1 LEGDIMYRVPQ
12 TNYEDIVPLSPGFV
26 AYEVYQ
32 TSNRNLHDN
41 SAHRAVSRRW
51 LSFMFYN
58 IRFPLWFSTHWVI
71 FI

>member
-1 LEGDIMYRVPQ
+1 MYRVPQ

-41 SAHRAVSRRW
+41 SAHRAVSRR
-51 LSFMFYN
+51 
-58 IRFPLWFSTHWVI
+58 
-71 FI
+71 